1 MLLYVSYWNT
11 GVLPFEDTCVI
22 YYLCVQGRAYHS
34 PSEGLM
40 TKSELQQL
48 AREQFQMEL
57 MSYVQVKTIEKRT
70 EPSDIILYYVRD
82 IRQLISLFL
91 VESSQVL
98 GEASTEEWVD
108 AGWLSLLR
116 ASEMCRA
123 LEDQ

>member
-1 MLLYVSYWNT
+1 
-11 GVLPFEDTCVI
+11 
-22 YYLCVQGRAYHS
+22 
-34 PSEGLM
+34 M

-57 MSYVQVKTIEKRT
+57 TSYVQVKTIEKRT

-82 IRQLISLFL
+82 IRQLIALFL
-91 VESSQVL
+91 VESGQVL

-116 ASEMCRA
+116 TSEMCRA

>member
-1 MLLYVSYWNT
+1 
-11 GVLPFEDTCVI
+11 
-22 YYLCVQGRAYHS
+22 
-34 PSEGLM
+34 M

-98 GEASTEEWVD
+98 GEASTEE
-108 AGWLSLLR
+108 
-116 ASEMCRA
+116 
-123 LEDQ
+123 